1 MEDRMIEDG
10 EARGVEHGE
19 NDSVPE
25 VRTLSLD
32 VEER

>member
-1 MEDRMIEDG
+1 MEDRMIENG
-10 EARGVEHGE
+10 EARGVEHEE

-25 VRTLSLD
+25 VQMLSLD